1 MMRKTWLA
9 VSLAMLGAFA
19 FSSSL
24 IAAPARGKA
33 KAPKAS
39 QASRRAPAATAGGPA
54 EIALG
59 HQLEEDRVAR
69 IMPLIEA
76 FNSQHKDVRVSLV
89 RRSAGEAPKQLNLV
103 TSAEQAQFVAQ
114 RARFKP
120 LHEIMKA
127 AKIPFDARKLS
138 PELREGLTDRR
149 GQLSALPLA
158 FSTPVLYI
166 NKAAFRKAGLN
177 PDAPPK
183 TWAQMQ
189 EAAGAL
195 YASGVS
201 CPFTTSW
208 PVWVFIDNLSAWDGV
223 SVSDAKGRPAFNG
236 LAQVKHIAMMA
247 SWAKANYFH
256 PAGRRDEADK
266 RFASGECAML
276 TSASSLYPTL
286 LAGASIEAGV
296 AALPYHDDVYG
307 APKNTLADGASLWA
321 LDKLSPAETRGVA
334 QFVNYLLSPQVQINM
349 TAAGGFLPLTPVA
362 KATASSRLLNQDMA
376 ALRVAESQLSQRA
389 IAPKLRPAQIERMR
403 IVIDE
408 ELEAVWANRKPAK
421 EALDNAVA
429 RTQSLTSSGA
439 RAPAKRR
446 GGRK

>member
-1 MMRKTWLA
+1 MRKTWLA
-9 VSLAMLGAFA
+9 ISLTTLGAFV

-33 KAPKAS
+33 KAPRK
-39 QASRRAPAATAGGPA
+39 APAAAAPAGGPA

-69 IMPLIEA
+69 IMPLIDA
-76 FNSQHKDVRVSLV
+76 FNNQHKDVRVTLV
-89 RRSAGEAPKQLNLV
+89 RRAAGEAPKQLNLV
-103 TSAEQAQFVAQ
+103 TSAEREQFVAQ
-114 RARFKP
+114 RAHFKP
-120 LHEIMKA
+120 LHAIMKA

-138 PELREGLTDRR
+138 PALREGLVDGR

-177 PDAPPK
+177 PDTPPK
-183 TWAQMQ
+183 TWEQMQ
-189 EAAGAL
+189 DTAGAL
-195 YASGVS
+195 YASGVT

-223 SVSDAKGRPAFNG
+223 SVSDAKGRPMFNS
-236 LAQVKHIAMMA
+236 LPQVKHIAMMA
-247 SWAKANYFH
+247 SWVKANYFH
-256 PAGRRDEADK
+256 PAGRRDEGDK

-276 TSASSLYPTL
+276 TSTSSLYPQL
-286 LAGASIEAGV
+286 LANKTVEAGV
-296 AALPYHDDVYG
+296 SALPYHDDVYG

-334 QFVNYLLSPQVQINM
+334 QFVNYLLSPEVQINM
-349 TAAGGFLPLTPVA
+349 TTAGGFLPLTPVA

-376 ALRVAESQLSQRA
+376 ALSVAEGQLSQHA
-389 IAPKLRPAQIERMR
+389 VMPKLRPAQNERMR

-429 RTQSLTSSGA
+429 RTQALSSAGA
-439 RAPAKRR
+439 RAPAKGKRR
-446 GGRK
+446 K